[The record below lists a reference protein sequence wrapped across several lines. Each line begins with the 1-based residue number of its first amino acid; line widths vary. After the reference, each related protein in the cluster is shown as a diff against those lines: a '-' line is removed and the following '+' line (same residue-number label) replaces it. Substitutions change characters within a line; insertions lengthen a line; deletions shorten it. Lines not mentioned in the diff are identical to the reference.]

1 MIELGKWEDAKV
13 EHDHCVKNCQ
23 ATGFQFR
30 YNDIILKY
38 RDCMMSK
45 GAEMESD
52 SLSELKGVLAITR
65 RENPVQ
71 LRELPSIRDRS
82 IVQMSLLEDIEK
94 LFDWIQ
100 KNPKDHHAEM
110 HEDVYQQ
117 WDTKRALFSY
127 DYQDFLL
134 DKHCQLLSLSK
145 ENIKNEGVE
154 NLFSNLLSITYLTR
168 SMICSKRG
176 RPDKAFRNIFLARS
190 FKNDS
195 EYDWEI
201 SLEEARQ
208 VNSTSTKQQ
217 VNIVLFRSLGEMMI
231 QM

>member
-1 MIELGKWEDAKV
+1 MMELSKWEDAKI
-13 EHDHCVKNCQ
+13 EHDHCATSGQ
-23 ATGFQFR
+23 TTGFQFR

-38 RDCMMSK
+38 RDTMISENGIMK
-45 GAEMESD
+45 SD
-52 SLSELKGVLAITR
+52 SLSQLKEILEIAR

-94 LFDWIQ
+94 LFEWIQ
-100 KNPKDHHAEM
+100 ERPTDHLDEM
-110 HEDVYQQ
+110 TEDVYQQ

-134 DKHCQLLSLSK
+134 DKHCQLLNLSK
-145 ENIKNEGVE
+145 DNIKNGEVE
-154 NLFSNLLSITYLTR
+154 NLFSNLLAITYLTR

-195 EYDWEI
+195 VFDWEI

-208 VNSTSTKQQ
+208 VH
-217 VNIVLFRSLGEMMI
+217 IHSL
-231 QM
+231 

>member
-1 MIELGKWEDAKV
+1 MIELNKWDDAKN
-13 EHDHCVKNCQ
+13 EHEHCSTSGQ
-23 ATGFQFR
+23 TTGFQFR

-38 RDCMMSK
+38 RDIMNTEN
-45 GAEMESD
+45 GIMESD
-52 SLSELKGVLAITR
+52 SLSNLKGIIAITR

-94 LFDWIQ
+94 LFEWIQ
-100 KNPKDHHAEM
+100 KCPEDHLDEM
-110 HEDVYQQ
+110 TDHLYQQ
-117 WDTKRALFSY
+117 WDTKRSLFSY
-127 DYQDFLL
+127 DYQEFLL

-145 ENIKNEGVE
+145 ENVNNKEVD
-154 NLFSNLLSITYLTR
+154 NLFSNLLAITYLAR

-195 EYDWEI
+195 VFDWEI

-208 VNSTSTKQQ
+208 VNVSYHFSY
-217 VNIVLFRSLGEMMI
+217 ILRFDLR
-231 QM
+231 